1 MAMDLRDPNVWVS
14 HLLENLPEEKLASA
28 LKDDNPNW
36 EYIDGEIVKLGSLA
50 HSQLDIPE
58 LQRRGLVILASESK
72 DFRLLAH
79 LLRTLQHAGD
89 PHLALRLLAL
99 YVEHYWAVAAP
110 QNMAHKK
117 RFASQVIKRFETG
130 IEVFSQNAATAQR
143 DALSGELAKLAQC
156 WQSHNAPE
164 LAQATDD
171 LFALYQRAF
180 NRAAPAPVPTP
191 AASGSSPQTTAT
203 SESGVTQ
210 PSAPAPQIVIDSHDD
225 KAWRDTLLKVA
236 AILCERQPDSPQ
248 GYRLRRH
255 ALWQNITSTPQAE
268 SDGRTPLAA
277 VSADMVADYHAQL
290 GSADMALW
298 QQVEKSVLLAP
309 YWLDGHCLSA
319 QTALRLGYKQVA
331 DAIRDEVIRFLER
344 LPRFKVSAFWLL
356 ILAWIFLLVWIW
368 WKGPMWTLYEEQWLK
383 PLANRWLA
391 TAAWGIIALV
401 WLTVRVMKRL
411 QQLEKMQK
419 QQREEAVDP
428 LSVELNAQQRYLDRW
443 LLRLQRHLDNRRF
456 LWQLPWYMVIGPAGS
471 GKTTLLREGFPS
483 DIIYAP
489 EGARGAEQR
498 LYLTP
503 HVGKQAVIFD
513 IDGTLCAPAD
523 ADILHRRL
531 WEHALGW
538 LKEKRARQ
546 PLNGIIL
553 TLDLPDLLTADKR
566 RREHLLQTLRSRLQD
581 IRQHLHCQLPVYVV
595 LTRLDLLQGFAAL
608 FQSLNRQD
616 RDAILGVTFTR
627 RAHENDD
634 WRTELNAFWQTWVD
648 RMNLALPDLMVAQTH
663 TRASLFSF
671 SRQMQ
676 GSREP
681 LVSLLEGLLDGENM
695 NVMLRGVYLTSSLQR
710 GQMDDIFTQS
720 AARQYRLGNNP
731 LASWPLVDTA
741 PYFTRSLFPQA
752 LLAEPN
758 LATESRAWLI
768 RSRRR
773 LTVFSATGGVAALL
787 LITGWHHY
795 YNGNYQSGITVLKQ
809 AKAFMDV
816 PPPQGED
823 DFGNLQLPL
832 LNPVRD
838 ATLAYGDWGDRSRLA
853 DMGLYQG
860 RRIGPYVEQTYL
872 QLLEQRYLPSLFN
885 GLVKAMNAAPPESEE
900 KLAVLR
906 VMRMLEDKSG
916 RNNEVVKQY
925 MAKRWSEKFHGQRD
939 IQAQLMS
946 HLDYALAHTDWH
958 AERQAGDG
966 DAISRWTPYDKPV
979 VSAQKELSKLP
990 VYQRVYQ
997 SLKTRALGV
1006 LPADLNLRDQVG
1018 PTFDQVFTSADDN
1031 KLVVPQFITRYGLQS
1046 YFVKQRDELVELTA
1060 MDSWVLNLTRNVK
1073 YSDADRAEI
1082 QHQLTEQYISD
1093 YTATWR
1099 AGMDNLNI
1107 RNFES
1112 IGQLTG
1118 ALEQVISG
1126 DQPLQRAL
1134 TVLRDN
1140 TQPGVFSEKLSAKER
1155 EEALAEPDYQLLTRL
1170 GHEFAPENSTLAVQ
1184 KDKES
1189 TMQAVYQ
1196 QLTELHRY
1204 LLAIQNAPVPG
1215 KSALKAVQLR
1225 LDQNSSDPIFATRQ
1239 MAKTLPA
1246 PLNRWVG
1253 RLADQAWHVV
1263 MVEAVHYMEVD
1274 WRDSVVKPF
1283 NEQLA
1288 NNYPFNPRSAQDAS
1302 LDAFERFFKPDGIL
1316 DTFYQQN
1323 LKLFIDNDL
1332 SLEDGDNN
1340 VIIRE
1345 DIIAQLE
1352 TAQKIRDIFFSKQ
1365 NGLGTSFAV
1374 ETVSLSGNKRRS
1386 VLNLDGQ
1393 LVDYSQGRNY
1403 TAHLVWPN
1411 NMREGNESKLTLIG
1425 TSGNAPRSI
1434 SFSGPWAQFR
1444 LFGAGQ
1450 LTGVQDGNF
1459 TVRFS
1464 VDGGAMTYRV
1474 HTDTE
1479 DNPFSGGLFSQ
1490 FGLSDTLY

>member
-1 MAMDLRDPNVWVS
+1 MDLRDPNVWIS

-344 LPRFKVSAFWLL
+344 L
-356 ILAWIFLLVWIW
+356 
-368 WKGPMWTLYEEQWLK
+368 
-383 PLANRWLA
+383 
-391 TAAWGIIALV
+391 
-401 WLTVRVMKRL
+401 
-411 QQLEKMQK
+411 
-419 QQREEAVDP
+419 
-428 LSVELNAQQRYLDRW
+428 
-443 LLRLQRHLDNRRF
+443 
-456 LWQLPWYMVIGPAGS
+456 
-471 GKTTLLREGFPS
+471 
-483 DIIYAP
+483 
-489 EGARGAEQR
+489 
-498 LYLTP
+498 
-503 HVGKQAVIFD
+503 
-513 IDGTLCAPAD
+513 
-523 ADILHRRL
+523 
-531 WEHALGW
+531 
-538 LKEKRARQ
+538 
-546 PLNGIIL
+546 
-553 TLDLPDLLTADKR
+553 
-566 RREHLLQTLRSRLQD
+566 
-581 IRQHLHCQLPVYVV
+581 
-595 LTRLDLLQGFAAL
+595 
-608 FQSLNRQD
+608 
-616 RDAILGVTFTR
+616 
-627 RAHENDD
+627 
-634 WRTELNAFWQTWVD
+634 
-648 RMNLALPDLMVAQTH
+648 
-663 TRASLFSF
+663 
-671 SRQMQ
+671 
-676 GSREP
+676 
-681 LVSLLEGLLDGENM
+681 
-695 NVMLRGVYLTSSLQR
+695 
-710 GQMDDIFTQS
+710 
-720 AARQYRLGNNP
+720 
-731 LASWPLVDTA
+731 
-741 PYFTRSLFPQA
+741 
-752 LLAEPN
+752 
-758 LATESRAWLI
+758 
-768 RSRRR
+768 
-773 LTVFSATGGVAALL
+773 
-787 LITGWHHY
+787 
-795 YNGNYQSGITVLKQ
+795 
-809 AKAFMDV
+809 
-816 PPPQGED
+816 
-823 DFGNLQLPL
+823 
-832 LNPVRD
+832 
-838 ATLAYGDWGDRSRLA
+838 
-853 DMGLYQG
+853 
-860 RRIGPYVEQTYL
+860 
-872 QLLEQRYLPSLFN
+872 
-885 GLVKAMNAAPPESEE
+885 
-900 KLAVLR
+900 
-906 VMRMLEDKSG
+906 
-916 RNNEVVKQY
+916 
-925 MAKRWSEKFHGQRD
+925 
-939 IQAQLMS
+939 S

-1450 LTGVQDGNF
+1450 LTGVQDDNF

>member
-1 MAMDLRDPNVWVS
+1 MATTRNKVMWQEGMLMR
-14 HLLENLPEEKLASA
+14 
-28 LKDDNPNW
+28 
-36 EYIDGEIVKLGSLA
+36 
-50 HSQLDIPE
+50 
-58 LQRRGLVILASESK
+58 
-72 DFRLLAH
+72 
-79 LLRTLQHAGD
+79 
-89 PHLALRLLAL
+89 PH
-99 YVEHYWAVAAP
+99 H
-110 QNMAHKK
+110 
-117 RFASQVIKRFETG
+117 F
-130 IEVFSQNAATAQR
+130 
-143 DALSGELAKLAQC
+143 
-156 WQSHNAPE
+156 
-164 LAQATDD
+164 
-171 LFALYQRAF
+171 
-180 NRAAPAPVPTP
+180 
-191 AASGSSPQTTAT
+191 
-203 SESGVTQ
+203 
-210 PSAPAPQIVIDSHDD
+210 
-225 KAWRDTLLKVA
+225 
-236 AILCERQPDSPQ
+236 
-248 GYRLRRH
+248 
-255 ALWQNITSTPQAE
+255 
-268 SDGRTPLAA
+268 
-277 VSADMVADYHAQL
+277 
-290 GSADMALW
+290 
-298 QQVEKSVLLAP
+298 QQ
-309 YWLDGHCLSA
+309 
-319 QTALRLGYKQVA
+319 
-331 DAIRDEVIRFLER
+331 
-344 LPRFKVSAFWLL
+344 
-356 ILAWIFLLVWIW
+356 
-368 WKGPMWTLYEEQWLK
+368 
-383 PLANRWLA
+383 
-391 TAAWGIIALV
+391 
-401 WLTVRVMKRL
+401 
-411 QQLEKMQK
+411 
-419 QQREEAVDP
+419 
-428 LSVELNAQQRYLDRW
+428 QQRYNDY
-443 LLRLQRHLDNRRF
+443 LDNQRF
-456 LWQLPWYMVIGPAGS
+456 RAMNDLSWGFTELTLNNELLAQGKIMIDSASGTLP
-471 GKTTLLREGFPS
+471 
-483 DIIYAP
+483 
-489 EGARGAEQR
+489 
-498 LYLTP
+498 
-503 HVGKQAVIFD
+503 
-513 IDGTLCAPAD
+513 DGTVFSIPDQD
-523 ADILHRRL
+523 A
-531 WEHALGW
+531 
-538 LKEKRARQ
+538 
-546 PLNGIIL
+546 
-553 TLDLPDLLTADKR
+553 LPDPLHPQHFPD
-566 RREHLLQTLRSRLQD
+566 ERSRN
-581 IRQHLHCQLPVYVV
+581 IY
-595 LTRLDLLQGFAAL
+595 
-608 FQSLNRQD
+608 
-616 RDAILGVTFTR
+616 
-627 RAHENDD
+627 
-634 WRTELNAFWQTWVD
+634 
-648 RMNLALPDLMVAQTH
+648 LALPVA
-663 TRASLFSF
+663 S
-671 SRQMQ
+671 
-676 GSREP
+676 
-681 LVSLLEGLLDGENM
+681 
-695 NVMLRGVYLTSSLQR
+695 
-710 GQMDDIFTQS
+710 
-720 AARQYRLGNNP
+720 
-731 LASWPLVDTA
+731 
-741 PYFTRSLFPQA
+741 
-752 LLAEPN
+752 
-758 LATESRAWLI
+758 
-768 RSRRR
+768 
-773 LTVFSATGGVAALL
+773 
-787 LITGWHHY
+787 
-795 YNGNYQSGITVLKQ
+795 
-809 AKAFMDV
+809 DV
-816 PPPQGED
+816 RNEISD
-823 DFGNLQLPL
+823 
-832 LNPVRD
+832 
-838 ATLAYGDWGDRSRLA
+838 
-853 DMGLYQG
+853 G
-860 RRIGPYVEQTYL
+860 RRIGRYRLNYADVRDLHSEEGDARTLTLGQLTPRIMSGAEDMSAYITLPLCRISDRHADGSLTLDDDFIPSCQNIQVSKKLRVYLKEVLGAIGGRASDLANRIGSPAQSGIADVAEFMML
-872 QLLEQRYLPSLFN
+872 QLLNRNQTRFTHRARRSQLHPEDFYLDLA
-885 GLVKAMNAAPPESEE
+885 GLLGE
-900 KLAVLR
+900 
-906 VMRMLEDKSG
+906 
-916 RNNEVVKQY
+916 
-925 MAKRWSEKFHGQRD
+925 
-939 IQAQLMS
+939 LM
-946 HLDYALAHTDWH
+946 TF
-958 AERQAGDG
+958 
-966 DAISRWTPYDKPV
+966 T
-979 VSAQKELSKLP
+979 ELSRLP
-990 VYQRVYQ
+990 CPLDVYDHHD
-997 SLKTRALGV
+997 LTKTFKTL
-1006 LPADLNLRDQVG
+1006 L
-1018 PTFDQVFTSADDN
+1018 
-1031 KLVVPQFITRYGLQS
+1031 
-1046 YFVKQRDELVELTA
+1046 
-1060 MDSWVLNLTRNVK
+1060 LNLTRSVK

-1082 QHQLTEQYISD
+1082 QRQLTEQYISD

-1459 TVRFS
+1459 TVRFI

>member
-1 MAMDLRDPNVWVS
+1 MEFEERYFREELDYLR
-14 HLLENLPEEKLASA
+14 
-28 LKDDNPNW
+28 
-36 EYIDGEIVKLGSLA
+36 
-50 HSQLDIPE
+50 QL
-58 LQRRGLVILASESK
+58 SK
-72 DFRLLAH
+72 LLA
-79 LLRTLQHAGD
+79 TEK
-89 PHLALRLLAL
+89 PHLARFLAEKDADPDIERLLEGVAFLTGNLRQKIEDEFPELTHGLIKMLWPNYLRPVPAMTLIEYTPDMDKSSVPVLIPRNEQFTTNAGEIRVDEVLPSDAKKEEPPPCTFTLCRDIWLLPVRLEQIENRSTTRNGVINITFSVAPGTDFRTLDLNKLRFWLGNDDNYTRDQLYLWFCEYLQGADLTVGEQHLRLPEFMLKAVGFEPQDAMLPWPKNVHSGYRILQEYFCYPDAFLFFDLCGCPAL
-99 YVEHYWAVAAP
+99 PDGLQTEFFTL
-110 QNMAHKK
+110 QL
-117 RFASQVIKRFETG
+117 RFSRP
-130 IEVFSQNAATAQR
+130 
-143 DALSGELAKLAQC
+143 L
-156 WQSHNAPE
+156 
-164 LAQATDD
+164 
-171 LFALYQRAF
+171 
-180 NRAAPAPVPTP
+180 PVD
-191 AASGSSPQTTAT
+191 
-203 SESGVTQ
+203 
-210 PSAPAPQIVIDSHDD
+210 I
-225 KAWRDTLLKVA
+225 
-236 AILCERQPDSPQ
+236 
-248 GYRLRRH
+248 RLRRD
-255 ALWQNITSTPQAE
+255 S
-268 SDGRTPLAA
+268 
-277 VSADMVADYHAQL
+277 
-290 GSADMALW
+290 
-298 QQVEKSVLLAP
+298 
-309 YWLDGHCLSA
+309 
-319 QTALRLGYKQVA
+319 LRLY
-331 DAIRDEVIRFLER
+331 
-344 LPRFKVSAFWLL
+344 
-356 ILAWIFLLVWIW
+356 
-368 WKGPMWTLYEEQWLK
+368 
-383 PLANRWLA
+383 
-391 TAAWGIIALV
+391 
-401 WLTVRVMKRL
+401 
-411 QQLEKMQK
+411 
-419 QQREEAVDP
+419 
-428 LSVELNAQQRYLDRW
+428 
-443 LLRLQRHLDNRRF
+443 
-456 LWQLPWYMVIGPAGS
+456 
-471 GKTTLLREGFPS
+471 
-483 DIIYAP
+483 
-489 EGARGAEQR
+489 
-498 LYLTP
+498 
-503 HVGKQAVIFD
+503 
-513 IDGTLCAPAD
+513 CAPA
-523 ADILHRRL
+523 I
-531 WEHALGW
+531 
-538 LKEKRARQ
+538 
-546 PLNGIIL
+546 N
-553 TLDLPDLLTADKR
+553 
-566 RREHLLQTLRSRLQD
+566 
-581 IRQHLHCQLPVYVV
+581 
-595 LTRLDLLQGFAAL
+595 L
-608 FQSLNRQD
+608 F
-616 RDAILGVTFTR
+616 
-627 RAHENDD
+627 
-634 WRTELNAFWQTWVD
+634 
-648 RMNLALPDLMVAQTH
+648 
-663 TRASLFSF
+663 
-671 SRQMQ
+671 
-676 GSREP
+676 
-681 LVSLLEGLLDGENM
+681 
-695 NVMLRGVYLTSSLQR
+695 
-710 GQMDDIFTQS
+710 
-720 AARQYRLGNNP
+720 
-731 LASWPLVDTA
+731 
-741 PYFTRSLFPQA
+741 
-752 LLAEPN
+752 
-758 LATESRAWLI
+758 
-768 RSRRR
+768 
-773 LTVFSATGGVAALL
+773 
-787 LITGWHHY
+787 
-795 YNGNYQSGITVLKQ
+795 
-809 AKAFMDV
+809 
-816 PPPQGED
+816 
-823 DFGNLQLPL
+823 
-832 LNPVRD
+832 
-838 ATLAYGDWGDRSRLA
+838 
-853 DMGLYQG
+853 
-860 RRIGPYVEQTYL
+860 IGPYVEQTYL

-1031 KLVVPQFITRYGLQS
+1031 KLVVPQFLTRYGLQS

-1060 MDSWVLNLTRNVK
+1060 MDSWVLNLTRSVK

-1082 QHQLTEQYISD
+1082 QRQLTEQYISD

-1253 RLADQAWHVV
+1253 RLTDQAWHVV

-1323 LKLFIDNDL
+1323 LKLVIDNDL